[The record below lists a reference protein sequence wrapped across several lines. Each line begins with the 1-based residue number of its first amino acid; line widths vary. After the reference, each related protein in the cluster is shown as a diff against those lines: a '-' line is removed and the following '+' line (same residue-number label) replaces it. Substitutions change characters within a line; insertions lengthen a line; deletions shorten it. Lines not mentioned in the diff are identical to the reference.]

1 MTGDLARRAVRCAAW
16 RWLPG
21 MLTQH
26 GRICGAGYLV
36 SDDVDE
42 GGQPY
47 VDCTDT
53 VDDWSGLLPDLA
65 DPATLGALQALVRS
79 AWEDPTIG
87 AVQAG
92 DYQTTVAGLV
102 VPTTAHW
109 LVMCAGAV
117 GLDVRSHGSSEA
129 EALVLALESAP

>member
-1 MTGDLARRAVRCAAW
+1 MNNELARRAVACKHW

-42 GGQPY
+42 TGRPF

-53 VDDWSGLLPDLA
+53 TSEWPDLLPDLSDDLTRLGLLVLVREA
-65 DPATLGALQALVRS
+65 WGDPLMYVAPGPGWYVGCGRVVGVAATGRTEAAALV
-79 AWEDPTIG
+79 A
-87 AVQAG
+87 
-92 DYQTTVAGLV
+92 
-102 VPTTAHW
+102 
-109 LVMCAGAV
+109 
-117 GLDVRSHGSSEA
+117 
-129 EALVLALESAP
+129 ALEAAP

>member
-1 MTGDLARRAVRCAAW
+1 MSDDLARRAVACKGW
-16 RWLPG
+16 RWMPG

-53 VDDWSGLLPDLA
+53 IDDWSSLLPDLA
-65 DPATLGALQALVRS
+65 DPATLGCLLALVRELRPY
-79 AWEDPTIG
+79 ACVEYCGGYWRVVDPQDERWDTDRG
-87 AVQAG
+87 FGPWA
-92 DYQTTVAGLV
+92 T
-102 VPTTAHW
+102 
-109 LVMCAGAV
+109 
-117 GLDVRSHGSSEA
+117 EA
-129 EALVLALESAP
+129 AALVAALESAP